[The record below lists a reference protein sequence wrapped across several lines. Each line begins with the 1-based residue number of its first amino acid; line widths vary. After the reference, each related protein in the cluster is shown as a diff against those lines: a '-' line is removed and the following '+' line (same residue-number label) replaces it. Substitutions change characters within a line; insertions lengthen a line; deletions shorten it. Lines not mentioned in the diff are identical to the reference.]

1 MAKKSKN
8 RKPGEPTIQPTVE
21 SDISPVVEEWYRKI
35 IRNMSWIVAICF
47 LLVITLPNFDI
58 EYLDEIIKFVFF
70 LGVFNL
76 FVFILLEFIGE
87 SIKRYFSR
95 MVK

>member
-1 MAKKSKN
+1 MAKKNKN
-8 RKPGEPTIQPTVE
+8 RKSEEPTLHQEVE

-47 LLVITLPNFDI
+47 LIVITLPNFDI

-87 SIKRYFSR
+87 SLKKYLSR

>member
-1 MAKKSKN
+1 MAKKNKN
-8 RKPGEPTIQPTVE
+8 RKPTEPTLQPAVE
-21 SDISPVVEEWYRKI
+21 SDISPVVEERYRKL
-35 IRNMSWIVAICF
+35 IRIMSWVVAICF

-58 EYLDEIIKFVFF
+58 MYLDEIIKFVFF
-70 LGVFNL
+70 LGVLNL

-87 SIKRYFSR
+87 SLKRYFSR